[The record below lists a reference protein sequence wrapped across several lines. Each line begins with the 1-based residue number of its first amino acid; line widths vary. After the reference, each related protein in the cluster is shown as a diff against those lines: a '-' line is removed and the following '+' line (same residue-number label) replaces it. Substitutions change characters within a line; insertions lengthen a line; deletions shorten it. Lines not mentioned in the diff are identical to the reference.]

1 MRKLHFLI
9 PEKKFL
15 FGCKSLY
22 VIRLFFFKV
31 SHPAEKNKSQERE
44 GENTAFSSTLS
55 NCGIIH
61 SEGAVQKR
69 KKKQTLA

>member
-15 FGCKSLY
+15 FGCKSFY
-22 VIRLFFFKV
+22 VISFFFFFFKV
-31 SHPAEKNKSQERE
+31 SHPAETNKSQERE

-61 SEGAVQKR
+61 SEGAVQ
-69 KKKQTLA
+69 